1 MNEQRFDGARF
12 DALPVMGILRGF
24 SAGETAGALAAAVR
38 GGLTTAEITLDT
50 PGATDRIREAIEAH
64 GGVLNVGAG
73 TVTSVERLEQAL
85 KAGATFVVT
94 PTLVPGVIERCVARE
109 IPVFPGALSPTE
121 ILRAWEMGARL
132 VKVFPA
138 DGKGAR
144 FIAALKEALP
154 DVGLMPTGGVRAA
167 TLAEF
172 ARAGAGGFGVGGPL
186 FDRERVTAGDWTWVE
201 AQTRAFREAWKAC
214 EPVRGWERR
223 ADRG

>member
-1 MNEQRFDGARF
+1 MNDPRFDEKRF
-12 DALPVMGILRGF
+12 DTLPVVGILRGF
-24 SAGETAGALAAAVR
+24 SAEETAGALAAAVR

-50 PGATDRIREAIEAH
+50 PGATDQIRAAIEEH
-64 GGVLNVGAG
+64 GHALNVGAG

-85 KAGATFVVT
+85 AAGATFVVT
-94 PTLVPGVIERCVARE
+94 PTLVQGVIERCVARG

-121 ILRAWEMGARL
+121 IVRAWDLGARL

-154 DVGLMPTGGVRAA
+154 EVGLMPTGGVRAA
-167 TLAEF
+167 TLGEF

-186 FDRERVTAGDWTWVE
+186 FDRERVASGDWGWVE
-201 AQTRAFREAWKAC
+201 AQCRSFREAWQAC
-214 EPVRGWERR
+214 EPVR
-223 ADRG
+223 A